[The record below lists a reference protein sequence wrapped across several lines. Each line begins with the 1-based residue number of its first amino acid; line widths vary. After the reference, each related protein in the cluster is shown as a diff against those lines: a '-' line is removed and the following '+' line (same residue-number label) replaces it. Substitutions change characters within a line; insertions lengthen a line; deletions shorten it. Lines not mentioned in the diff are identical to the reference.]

1 MNERL
6 SASQISPVRVCPT
19 ASAAMPGQ
27 TQAMQIGHRPTRPAT
42 THRPEPCRLRDRR
55 YRMHCKK
62 QELLA
67 LLYQAEKAIFIY
79 EIGLKSLKNAFPE
92 VCWGFRRLVRGCLGA
107 FFWFFCLF
115 FRIELAFCAFIKS
128 ASSSYFLL
136 CFLKWWGSC
145 LAGLGWAG
153 LGWAGLGWAGLGWVG
168 LGGVGWG
175 QA

>member
-92 VCWGFRRLVRGCLGA
+92 VCWGFRRLARDCLGA
-107 FFWFFCLF
+107 FFLVFLFIFQDLIGILCFYKKRKQLLF
-115 FRIELAFCAFIKS
+115 FTMLLAVMER
-128 ASSSYFLL
+128 LPGWL
-136 CFLKWWGSC
+136 VWWR
-145 LAGLGWAG
+145 A
-153 LGWAGLGWAGLGWVG
+153 
-168 LGGVGWG
+168 
-175 QA
+175 